1 MKKRKDLVLKTETDI
16 KVFLLFLLDN
26 IGYPLEYEMILSIVA
41 ENTDDISF
49 DYSECLTELV
59 ESGHLE
65 LDDLDG
71 DSYFSMTKKGRM
83 VAAELYDTI
92 DKGFRERSLRSAIQ
106 YISLTD
112 SGKSINSYITET
124 ESKRYV
130 VTLEAA
136 DRFGEVM
143 SLSLTVN
150 SREEAEMIKSN
161 YDTKPE
167 NVYRGVL
174 FSATGRLD
182 YIRDFLK

>member
-26 IGYPLEYEMILSIVA
+26 IGYPLEYEVILSIVA
-41 ENTDDISF
+41 ENTDDISL
-49 DYSECLTELV
+49 DYSDCLTRLV

-71 DSYFSMTKKGRM
+71 DSYFSITPKGRM

-92 DKGFRERSLRSAIQ
+92 DAGFRERSLRSAIQ

-112 SGKSINSYITET
+112 SGRSVNAYITET
-124 ESKRYV
+124 EARRFA
-130 VTLEAA
+130 VTLEAK

-143 SLSLTVN
+143 KVTVTVN
-150 SREEAEMIKSN
+150 SREEAESIKKN
-161 YDTKPE
+161 YEAKPE
-167 NVYRGVL
+167 GVYRGVL
-174 FSATGRLD
+174 FSVTGRLD
-182 YIRDFLK
+182 YLN